1 MEKLEDGENTTIKP
15 QNRKEFRMVNITF
28 FKMKIPFHEWIE
40 ESLKFILCHKIATL
54 NLQYYKF
61 GYLIDLQFF
70 LQQ

>member
-1 MEKLEDGENTTIKP
+1 M
-15 QNRKEFRMVNITF
+15 
-28 FKMKIPFHEWIE
+28 E

-70 LQQ
+70 FTTIKFNSILCTEKAICVIYMYFLKGCNCT